1 MPTIRGE
8 LTMLTFEQWCHKNGR
23 RWVGAQ
29 SFEEFKKNGDDYT
42 KYREDKEKSDKEKAT
57 QQLG

>member
-1 MPTIRGE
+1 
-8 LTMLTFEQWCHKNGR
+8 MLTFEQWCHKNGR